1 MVIAQLIEFHIF
13 ELIFKINPM
22 RAFFFLTIFTFGLAS
37 FAFAGAI
44 FQGYSLTYSPASPVA
59 GQQVTFTNHAD
70 GEPCQEFALNPD
82 VDNAMLQPIDDNGG
96 TATYTYP
103 SPGTYY
109 VAFDVDNDECQIPAI
124 REGGRNRALV
134 AFSMGTSQQ
143 MLAPSSDR
151 NGVQVVPIVIAA
163 APAPIPTMSQW
174 GIIILFLV
182 STIGGVVFYLSS
194 TGKYRGLH
202 SKKYSN

>member
-1 MVIAQLIEFHIF
+1 
-13 ELIFKINPM
+13 M
-22 RAFFFLTIFTFGLAS
+22 RSVLLLTFFTFGLSGLAY
-37 FAFAGAI
+37 GGI
-44 FQGYSLTYSPASPVA
+44 VFQGNSITYSPASPVA
-59 GQQVTFTNHAD
+59 GQQVTFTYPNE

-96 TATYTYP
+96 TTTYTYP

-124 REGGRNRALV
+124 RENGKDRALV
-134 AFSMGTSQQ
+134 AFYMGTSLQ

-163 APAPIPTMSQW
+163 APAPIPTISQW

-182 STIGGVVFYLSS
+182 ATIGGVVFYLSS